1 MVLNELWRLI
11 DDPTTFLQQVPI
23 SSTLP
28 LIDHVTPARFYEL
41 RNVALYFAS
50 VISRFPHDILQMYE
64 TQKGTERNVGGEC
77 FDKIG

>member
-1 MVLNELWRLI
+1 MVLSELCGLI
-11 DDPTTFLQQVPI
+11 DDPTSFLQQVPI

-50 VISRFPHDILQMYE
+50 VISRFPPDVLQMLE
-64 TQKGTERNVGGEC
+64 TQKARERNVGVSVSI
-77 FDKIG
+77 K